1 MNEEL
6 GDVDEEDFDCDYDD
20 DFEVWFQFDVCFD
33 ILMDFYDKI
42 KGKCILC
49 MVVDDFNMLASNILT
64 NKLKL

>member
-1 MNEEL
+1 
-6 GDVDEEDFDCDYDD
+6 
-20 DFEVWFQFDVCFD
+20 
-33 ILMDFYDKI
+33 MDFYDKI